1 MREDEDGDEI
11 LFDELVSFFEGF
23 LTVLACLSRLSDR
36 EDYIAELRDNVKVA
50 ATEVVNA
57 IFQQFA
63 KGIKDGVSFTDI
75 AEWYSDGGFQ
85 IAPFLELLDMKKWP
99 GPTFEFALTKMGD
112 TLCIF
117 TQDIEY
123 LGNILRLTSFDMYD
137 AVTVCGGLEAVSTDG
152 VVHKSGFDEFVRMLV
167 PGNDLSSRDKQF
179 LSYALSKIFFS
190 FTKEDGGGQ
199 PVCPLDELCCGM
211 LILAKGNKSDKLSV
225 AFQTM
230 GEGESTSLPKGKCG
244 GI

>member
-1 MREDEDGDEI
+1 
-11 LFDELVSFFEGF
+11 
-23 LTVLACLSRLSDR
+23 
-36 EDYIAELRDNVKVA
+36 
-50 ATEVVNA
+50 
-57 IFQQFA
+57 
-63 KGIKDGVSFTDI
+63 
-75 AEWYSDGGFQ
+75 
-85 IAPFLELLDMKKWP
+85 MKKWP
-99 GPTFEFALTKMGD
+99 GPTFEFALTRMGD

-152 VVHKSGFDEFVRMLV
+152 IVRKSGFDEFVRMLV

-190 FTKEDGGGQ
+190 FTKEDGGGE
-199 PVCPLDELCCGM
+199 PVCLLDELCCGM

-230 GEGESTSLPKGKCG
+230 GEGERNPSPKGKCG

>member
-1 MREDEDGDEI
+1 
-11 LFDELVSFFEGF
+11 
-23 LTVLACLSRLSDR
+23 
-36 EDYIAELRDNVKVA
+36 
-50 ATEVVNA
+50 
-57 IFQQFA
+57 
-63 KGIKDGVSFTDI
+63 
-75 AEWYSDGGFQ
+75 
-85 IAPFLELLDMKKWP
+85 MKKWP
-99 GPTFEFALTKMGD
+99 GPTFEFALTRMGD

-152 VVHKSGFDEFVRMLV
+152 IVRKSGFDEFVRMLV

-179 LSYALSKIFFS
+179 LSYALSKIS
-190 FTKEDGGGQ
+190 FHLRRKMAAESQ
-199 PVCPLDELCCGM
+199 CAYRRIM
-211 LILAKGNKSDKLSV
+211 LWYAHIVKGNKSDKLSV

-230 GEGESTSLPKGKCG
+230 GKVRAIPSKRKCG